1 VEGIMNFYAVL
12 GIRPDADQE
21 TIRSAYRILARRYH
35 PDSGSGSSTEKFRQ
49 VTEAYETLIDAARRE
64 LYDLSCLQPH
74 RPAPV
79 RVEPMTAPPEFV
91 YQDRPDLFGRSATEP
106 FGAPSR
112 MSHGFNELVDAWIR
126 SLEDDLFFS
135 GLWRW

>member
-1 VEGIMNFYAVL
+1 MNFYAVL
-12 GIRPDADQE
+12 GIRPDANQE

-49 VTEAYETLIDAARRE
+49 VTEAYETLIDAGRRE
-64 LYDLSCLQPH
+64 LYDRSCLQPH

-79 RVEPMTAPPEFV
+79 RVEPMTAPPEFMH
-91 YQDRPDLFGRSATEP
+91 QHRGDLFGRFPIEP
-106 FGAPSR
+106 FSAPFR
-112 MSHGFNELVDAWIR
+112 MPHGFDELMDAWVR

-135 GLWRW
+135 GFWRL